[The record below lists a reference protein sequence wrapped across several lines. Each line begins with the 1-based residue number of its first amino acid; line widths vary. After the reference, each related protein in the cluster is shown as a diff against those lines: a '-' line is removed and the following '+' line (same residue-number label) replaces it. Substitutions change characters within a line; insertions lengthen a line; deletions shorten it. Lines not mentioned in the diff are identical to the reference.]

1 MARKPEKH
9 AWQAAGERNSRLD
22 AFVDAAFAFAVTLLV
37 ISADR
42 VPDSIET
49 LRVALKALPSFAA
62 SFTMV
67 AMFWYAHVRWSRRY
81 PLQTMP
87 ATLLSLLLVFLVLVY
102 VYPLRLLFGTFFS
115 WASGGWLPMPLREFS
130 PLEDVR
136 MMYIVYGIAFVSM
149 SSCMAGLFAHAWR
162 QRRPLALESALAADA
177 VAEVASYLGFIV
189 VGTLSAL
196 AAWCLPSRPSAWLL
210 AVPGFLYFL
219 LAFTGLLDAW
229 GRRWAMRRLRGTAA
243 RKR

>member
-1 MARKPEKH
+1 MARKPER
-9 AWQAAGERNSRLD
+9 AGRPALQERNNRLD

-37 ISADR
+37 ISADQ
-42 VPDSIET
+42 VPDSIEA
-49 LRVALKALPSFAA
+49 LRVALKSLPSFAA

-67 AMFWYAHVRWSRRY
+67 AMFWVAHVRWSRRY

-115 WASGGWLPMPLREFS
+115 WATAGWLPMPLKVFT
-130 PLEDVR
+130 PFEDVR
-136 MMYIVYGIAFVSM
+136 AMYIVYGIAFVSM
-149 SSCMAGLFAHAWR
+149 SACMAGLFANAWR
-162 QRRPLALESALAADA
+162 QRRPLALESASAADA
-177 VAEVASYLGFIV
+177 VADVACYLGFIV

-196 AAWCLPSRPSAWLL
+196 VAWCLPNRPSAWLL

-229 GRRWAMRRLRGTAA
+229 GRRWAIRHLRSPSA
-243 RKR
+243 RKP